1 MIKLTIVSIG
11 ESTYTLKSENKTYE
25 VVIQFYG
32 DKVPKVNDVIYIPSK
47 ILNEINIYAYG
58 PLNSV
63 YSKNMNATEEEL
75 IKVVTETEEYY
86 LQRYYG

>member
-1 MIKLTIVSIG
+1 MIKLIIVSI
-11 ESTYTLKSENKTYE
+11 EENIYTLKSENKTYE

-32 DKVPKVNDVIYIPSK
+32 DKVPKLNDIIYIPSK
-47 ILNEINIYAYG
+47 ILNEVNIYAYG

-63 YSKNMNATEEEL
+63 YSKNIDTTEEEL
-75 IKVVTETEEYY
+75 IKVVTEKEEYY

>member
-1 MIKLTIVSIG
+1 MIKLIIVSIKDNQ
-11 ESTYTLKSENKTYE
+11 YTLESDNKTYNLI
-25 VVIQFYG
+25 IQFYG
-32 DKVPKVNDVIYIPSK
+32 DKVPKVNDIIYIPSK

-63 YSKNMNATEEEL
+63 YSKNVDVIEEEL
-75 IKVVTETEEYY
+75 IKVVTEKEEYY

>member
-1 MIKLTIVSIG
+1 MIKLKIVAIDKII
-11 ESTYTLKSENKTYE
+11 YTLKSENKTYE
-25 VVIQFYG
+25 MTIQFYG
-32 DKVPKVNDVIYIPSK
+32 DKKPEVNDIIYIPSK

-63 YSKNMNATEEEL
+63 YSKNVDVTEEEL
-75 IKVVTETEEYY
+75 IKVVTEKEEYY